1 MEEKMSE
8 LIEEMRA
15 GMKKSDDERDALFN
29 TPEDVERWDN
39 IVYGHTDRVIQ
50 RLDVYRPKQ
59 ASGEDLPVIISV
71 HGGGWVYGDKERYQY
86 YCMSLAQRGFAVV
99 NFTYRL
105 APEHK
110 FPAPLEDMNLV
121 CKWVMKRAGRFHFD
135 TERIFAVGDSAG
147 AHLLG
152 LYAGICT
159 NPEYAARYDFTVP
172 ENFALTAIALNCGVY
187 TFDEELPDWEK
198 SSCLLKAFLPQGGTK
213 EELENID
220 VLNRITDVYPPVF
233 CMTSVRDFMKA
244 QAPLLAAKLLENNVP
259 FVFRVFGDKVN
270 MLGHVF
276 HCDIKT
282 VDAAQCNDAECDFFR
297 EFCF

>member
-1 MEEKMSE
+1 MSE
-8 LIEEMRA
+8 LSEKIRKEFKE
-15 GMKKSDDERDALFN
+15 GDDVRDALMT
-29 TPEDVERWDN
+29 TPEDVQRWDD
-39 IVYGHTDRVIQ
+39 IVYGHIDRQIQ
-50 RLDVYRPKQ
+50 KLDVYRPKQ
-59 ASGEDLPVIISV
+59 AESDDLPVIISV

-110 FPAPLEDMNLV
+110 FPAPLEDLNLV
-121 CKWVMKRAGRFHFD
+121 CKWVMKRARRYHFD

-159 NPEYAARYDFTVP
+159 KPDYAAGFDFEVP

-187 TFDEELPDWEK
+187 AFDREDSSQEMSLELMKDFLPEQGTDEELEK
-198 SSCLLKAFLPQGGTK
+198 I
-213 EELENID
+213 N
-220 VLNRITDVYPPVF
+220 VLNQITDVYPPVY
-233 CMTSVRDFMKA
+233 CMTAVNDFQKF
-244 QAPLLAAKLLENNVP
+244 QAPALVEKLMENQVP
-259 FVFRVFGDKVN
+259 FVYRVFGDKVN
-270 MLGHVF
+270 RLGHVF

>member
-1 MEEKMSE
+1 MSE
-8 LIEEMRA
+8 LSDKVRKQFKEA
-15 GMKKSDDERDALFN
+15 DDERDALMT

-39 IVYGHTDRVIQ
+39 IVYGKLDRKAQV
-50 RLDVYRPKQ
+50 LDVYRPRQ
-59 ASGEDLPVIISV
+59 AEDEDLPVIISV

-105 APEHK
+105 APEYK
-110 FPAPLEDMNLV
+110 FPAPLEDLNLV
-121 CKWVMKRAGRFHFD
+121 CKWVMKRAGRYHFD

-147 AHLLG
+147 ANILG

-159 NPEYAARYDFTVP
+159 NPDYAKEYDFQIP
-172 ENFALTAIALNCGVY
+172 EGFALTAVGLNCGVY
-187 TFDEELPDWEK
+187 TIDKNDPTQAMTLELMKDFLPEQGTEEELK
-198 SSCLLKAFLPQGGTK
+198 KL
-213 EELENID
+213 N
-220 VLNRITDVYPPVF
+220 VLNWITDVYPPVF
-233 CMTSVRDFMKA
+233 CMTAVNDFLKP
-244 QAPLLAAKLLENNVP
+244 QALALVEKLTENQVP
-259 FVFRVFGDKVN
+259 FVYRVFGDKVN
-270 MLGHVF
+270 QLGHVF

>member
-1 MEEKMSE
+1 MSE
-8 LIEEMRA
+8 LSDKVRKQFKEA
-15 GMKKSDDERDALFN
+15 DDERDALMT

-39 IVYGHTDRVIQ
+39 IVYGKLDRKVQ
-50 RLDVYRPKQ
+50 VLDVYRPRQ
-59 ASGEDLPVIISV
+59 AEDEDLPVIISV

-105 APEHK
+105 APEYK
-110 FPAPLEDMNLV
+110 FPAPLEDLNLV
-121 CKWVMKRAGRFHFD
+121 CKWVMKRAGRYHFD

-147 AHLLG
+147 ANILG

-159 NPEYAARYDFTVP
+159 NPDYAKEYDFQIP
-172 ENFALTAIALNCGVY
+172 EGFALTAVGLNCGAY
-187 TFDEELPDWEK
+187 TIDKNDPTQAMTLELMKDFLPEQGTEEELK
-198 SSCLLKAFLPQGGTK
+198 KL
-213 EELENID
+213 N
-220 VLNRITDVYPPVF
+220 VLNWITDVYPPVF
-233 CMTSVRDFMKA
+233 CMTAVNDFLKP
-244 QAPLLAAKLLENNVP
+244 QALALVEKLTENQVP
-259 FVFRVFGDKVN
+259 FVYRVFGDKVN
-270 MLGHVF
+270 QLGHVF

>member
-1 MEEKMSE
+1 MSE
-8 LIEEMRA
+8 LSEKLRKEFKEA
-15 GMKKSDDERDALFN
+15 DDERDAIMT

-39 IVYGHTDRVIQ
+39 IVYGKMERQ
-50 RLDVYRPKQ
+50 WQKLDIYRPKQ
-59 ASGEDLPVIISV
+59 ADGEDLPVIISV
-71 HGGGWVYGDKERYQY
+71 HGGAWVYGDKERYQY

-105 APEHK
+105 APEFP
-110 FPAPLEDMNLV
+110 FPAQLEDMNLV
-121 CKWVMKRAGRFHFD
+121 CKWVMKRANRYHFD

-159 NPEYAARYDFTVP
+159 NPEYAATYDFTVP

-187 TFDEELPDWEK
+187 AIDDSDEMTSGVMQDLLPNKGTEEEL
-198 SSCLLKAFLPQGGTK
+198 AHI
-213 EELENID
+213 N
-220 VLNRITDVYPPVF
+220 VLNTITDVYPPVF
-233 CMTSVRDFMKA
+233 CMTAVNDFLKS
-244 QAPLLAAKLLENNVP
+244 QAPALVEKLTENNVP
-259 FVFRVFGDKVN
+259 FVYRVFGDKVN
-270 MLGHVF
+270 KLSHDF
-276 HCDIKT
+276 HCDVKT

>member
-1 MEEKMSE
+1 MSE
-8 LIEEMRA
+8 LSDKVRKQFKEA
-15 GMKKSDDERDALFN
+15 DDERDALMT

-39 IVYGHTDRVIQ
+39 IVYGKLDRKAQV
-50 RLDVYRPKQ
+50 LDVYRPRQ
-59 ASGEDLPVIISV
+59 AEDEDLPVIISV

-105 APEHK
+105 APEYK
-110 FPAPLEDMNLV
+110 FPAPLEDLNLV
-121 CKWVMKRAGRFHFD
+121 CKWVMKRAGRYHFD

-147 AHLLG
+147 ANILG

-159 NPEYAARYDFTVP
+159 NPDYAKEYDFQIP
-172 ENFALTAIALNCGVY
+172 EGFALTAVGLNCGAY
-187 TFDEELPDWEK
+187 TIDKNDPTQAMTLELMKDFLPEQGTEEELK
-198 SSCLLKAFLPQGGTK
+198 KL
-213 EELENID
+213 N
-220 VLNRITDVYPPVF
+220 VLNWITDVYPPVF
-233 CMTSVRDFMKA
+233 CMTAVNDFLKP
-244 QAPLLAAKLLENNVP
+244 QALALVEKLTENQVP
-259 FVFRVFGDKVN
+259 CVYRVFGDKVN
-270 MLGHVF
+270 QLGHVF

>member
-1 MEEKMSE
+1 MSE
-8 LIEEMRA
+8 LSDKVRKQFKEA
-15 GMKKSDDERDALFN
+15 DDERDALMT

-39 IVYGHTDRVIQ
+39 IVYGKLDRKAQV
-50 RLDVYRPKQ
+50 LDVYRPRR
-59 ASGEDLPVIISV
+59 AEDEDLPVIISV

-105 APEHK
+105 APEYK
-110 FPAPLEDMNLV
+110 FPAPLEDLNLV
-121 CKWVMKRAGRFHFD
+121 CKWVMKRAGRYHFD

-147 AHLLG
+147 ANILG

-159 NPEYAARYDFTVP
+159 NPDYAKEYDFQIP
-172 ENFALTAIALNCGVY
+172 EGFALTAVGLNCGAY
-187 TFDEELPDWEK
+187 TIDKNDPTQAMTLELMKDFLPEQGTEEELK
-198 SSCLLKAFLPQGGTK
+198 KL
-213 EELENID
+213 N
-220 VLNRITDVYPPVF
+220 VLNWITDVYPPVF
-233 CMTSVRDFMKA
+233 CMTAVNDFLKP
-244 QAPLLAAKLLENNVP
+244 QALALVEKLTENQVP
-259 FVFRVFGDKVN
+259 FVYRVFGDKVN
-270 MLGHVF
+270 QLGHVF

>member
-1 MEEKMSE
+1 MSE
-8 LIEEMRA
+8 L
-15 GMKKSDDERDALFN
+15 SDKVRKQFTEADNERDALMT

-39 IVYGHTDRVIQ
+39 IVYGKLDRKVQ
-50 RLDVYRPKQ
+50 VLDVYRPRQ
-59 ASGEDLPVIISV
+59 AEDEDLPVIISV

-110 FPAPLEDMNLV
+110 FPAPLEDLNLV
-121 CKWVMKRAGRFHFD
+121 CKWVMKRAGRYHFD

-147 AHLLG
+147 ANILG

-159 NPEYAARYDFTVP
+159 NPEYAKRYDFQVL
-172 ENFALTAIALNCGVY
+172 EGFALTAIALNCGMY
-187 TFDEELPDWEK
+187 SIDKNDPTQAMTLELMKD
-198 SSCLLKAFLPQGGTK
+198 FLPEQGTE
-213 EELENID
+213 EELEKIN

-233 CMTSVRDFMKA
+233 CMTAVKDFLRP
-244 QAPLLAAKLLENNVP
+244 QAAELVEKLTENQVP
-259 FVFRVFGDKVN
+259 FVYRVFGDKVN
-270 MLGHVF
+270 QLGHVF
-276 HCDIKT
+276 HCDVKT